1 MTGELTILV
10 GTMTGTAELAAEE
23 VRDVLGEHGW
33 SAEIVMMEHADAGIF
48 QAGRLYLICTSTYG
62 QGDVPDNAQDLY
74 EELAEDRPNLA
85 GVRYGMI
92 GLGDSTYDDTFA
104 FGGKKFDDAMQE
116 CGATRIGAPM
126 IHDASSGTLAEED
139 AAEWAKDW
147 VALLGEQLE
156 AA

>member
-1 MTGELTILV
+1 MAGALTILV

-23 VRDVLGEHGW
+23 VRDVLGERGW
-33 SAEIVMMEHADAGIF
+33 SAEIVLMEQADADIF
-48 QAGRLYLICTSTYG
+48 QAGQLFLICTSTYG
-62 QGDVPDNAQDLY
+62 QGDVPDNAQALY
-74 EELAEDRPNLA
+74 EELVEDQPNLA
-85 GVRYGMI
+85 GVRYGLI
-92 GLGDSTYDDTFA
+92 GLGDSTYEDTFA
-104 FGGKKFDDAMQE
+104 FGGKKFDAALQG

-147 VALLGEQLE
+147 ADLLSGQLE